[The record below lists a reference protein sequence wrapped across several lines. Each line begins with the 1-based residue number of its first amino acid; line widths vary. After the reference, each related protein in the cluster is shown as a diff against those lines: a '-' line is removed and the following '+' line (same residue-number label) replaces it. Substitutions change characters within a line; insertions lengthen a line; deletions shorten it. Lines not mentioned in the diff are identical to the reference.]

1 MLEKRFIRDGN
12 RRIIASVTNGY
23 SDTSAIVR
31 DERNQIAGRT
41 SERFKTARDVYSSGA
56 SDSTAATDLPLKTSI
71 LSRFG

>member
-41 SERFKTARDVYSSGA
+41 SERFKTARDARGSLVS
-56 SDSTAATDLPLKTSI
+56 LN
-71 LSRFG
+71 